1 MIELKEGLV
10 LYHGSYCVVENPD
23 LEKCAVYKDFGQG
36 FYLSD
41 SFDVARRTA
50 LRAVRQRGG
59 EPFVLVFEVDEK
71 KMRQLPFKRFAQPG
85 NRAWAK
91 FVLANRNPGMA
102 ASDHNRDRRYGW
114 VVGPIADDGLAFLFK
129 MFERGY
135 YKLGEVLRRMQFRRK
150 LTTQYSF
157 HTRSALSLLMFKEAR
172 HV

>member
-1 MIELKEGLV
+1 MI
-10 LYHGSYCVVENPD
+10 LYHGSNMVFRTP
-23 LEKCAVYKDFGQG
+23 LLAKCSPHKDFGQG

-50 LRAVRQRGG
+50 RRAVRQRGG
-59 EPFVLVFEVDEK
+59 EPFVLVFDVDET
-71 KMRQLPFKRFAQPG
+71 KMRQLPFKRFGQPG

-102 ASDHNRDRRYGW
+102 ASDHNRDRRYAW

-135 YKLGEVLRRMQFRRK
+135 YTLGEVLRKMRFRRK

-157 HTRSALSLLMFKEAR
+157 HTRPALSLLTFKEAR

>member
-1 MIELKEGLV
+1 MI
-10 LYHGSYCVVENPD
+10 LYHGSNMSFKKP
-23 LEKCAVYKDFGQG
+23 LLSKCFPHKDFGRG

-50 LRAVRQRGG
+50 RRTVKQCGG
-59 EPFVLVFEVDEK
+59 KPVVLVFEVDDK
-71 KMRQLPFKRFAQPG
+71 KLQSLKNRQFAQPG

-91 FVLANRNPGMA
+91 FVLANRNPRMKW
-102 ASDHNRDRRYGW
+102 SDHNRDNRFDW

-135 YKLGEVLRRMQFRRK
+135 YSLDEVLKKMQFRRK

-157 HTRSALSLLMFKEAR
+157 HTTAALSLLKFKEVR
-172 HV
+172 RV

>member
-1 MIELKEGLV
+1 MI
-10 LYHGSYCVVENPD
+10 LYHGSNMVFRTP
-23 LEKCAVYKDFGQG
+23 LLAKCSPHKDFGQG

-71 KMRQLPFKRFAQPG
+71 KMRQLPFKRFAQLG

-102 ASDHNRDRRYGW
+102 ASDHNRDRRY
-114 VVGPIADDGLAFLFK
+114 
-129 MFERGY
+129 
-135 YKLGEVLRRMQFRRK
+135 
-150 LTTQYSF
+150 SF